1 MNKEQFFSNELIVS
15 FLHDLHKGLMNLP
28 TSAREQH
35 VLEIK
40 SDLYENAL
48 SKESEGIP
56 SASIPSQVIEEFL
69 PPKELAK
76 EITVEYTDVI
86 QDAQQSTNTFIKYF
100 TGLSIAPL
108 GALSMPIALGF
119 INISANLPFL
129 LAFIASNIWFIC
141 RENHWNTNQL
151 KFLKTVILFS
161 TSVLIALPFAFFA
174 IRIIITKQFDMFSF
188 YYLIGYVLFSSI
200 YIVLLKQLYKKNKQY
215 QHINAF

>member
-1 MNKEQFFSNELIVS
+1 MNKEQFFANELIIS
-15 FLHDLHKGLMNLP
+15 FLHDFQKGLMNLP
-28 TSAREQH
+28 TSARKQN

-48 SKESEGIP
+48 RKESEGIP
-56 SASIPSQVIEEFL
+56 SGIIPSQVIEEFL

-76 EITVEYTDVI
+76 EIAGEYTDVI
-86 QDAQQSTNTFIKYF
+86 EDAQQSTNTFIKYYS
-100 TGLSIAPL
+100 GLSIGPL

-141 RENHWNTNQL
+141 RENHWNTKQL
-151 KFLKTVILFS
+151 KFLKIVISFS

-174 IRIIITKQFDMFSF
+174 IRIMITKQFDMFSF

-215 QHINAF
+215 QPINAF

>member
-1 MNKEQFFSNELIVS
+1 MNKEQFFSNELIAS
-15 FLHDLHKGLMNLP
+15 FLDDLHKGLMNLP

-35 VLEIK
+35 MLEIK

-48 SKESEGIP
+48 SKESEEIP
-56 SASIPSQVIEEFL
+56 LEIIPSQVIEEFL
-69 PPKELAK
+69 PPKELAQ
-76 EITVEYTDVI
+76 EIAGEYTDVI
-86 QDAQQSTNTFIKYF
+86 QNAQQSTNTFIKYF

-108 GALSMPIALGF
+108 GALSVPIALGF
-119 INISANLPFL
+119 INISANLLFV

-141 RENHWNTNQL
+141 RETHWNTHLL
-151 KFLKTVILFS
+151 KFFKTVISFS
-161 TSVLIALPFAFFA
+161 TSFLIALPFAFFA

-188 YYLIGYVLFSSI
+188 YYLIGYVLFSSL

>member
-1 MNKEQFFSNELIVS
+1 MNKEQFFSNELITS
-15 FLHDLHKGLMNLP
+15 FLQDFNKGLMNLP
-28 TSAREQH
+28 ISAREQH

-48 SKESEGIP
+48 CKESGGIP
-56 SASIPSQVIEEFL
+56 LASIPSQVIEEFL

-76 EITVEYTDVI
+76 EIAGEYTDVI

-100 TGLSIAPL
+100 TGFSVAPL

-119 INISANLPFL
+119 INISASLPFL

-141 RENHWNTNQL
+141 RENHWNTKQL
-151 KFLKTVILFS
+151 KFLNTVISFS
-161 TSVLIALPFAFFA
+161 TSALIALPFAFFA
-174 IRIIITKQFDMFSF
+174 IRIMITKQFDMFSF
-188 YYLIGYVLFSSI
+188 YYLIGYVIFSSL
-200 YIVLLKQLYKKNKQY
+200 YIFLLKQLYKKNKQY

>member
-35 VLEIK
+35 MLEIK

-48 SKESEGIP
+48 SKGSEGIP
-56 SASIPSQVIEEFL
+56 PATIPSQVIEEFL

-76 EITVEYTDVI
+76 EIAAEYTDVI

-108 GALSMPIALGF
+108 GALSVPIALGF

-141 RENHWNTNQL
+141 RENHWNADLL
-151 KFLKTVILFS
+151 KFFKTVLSFS
-161 TSVLIALPFAFFA
+161 TSVLIALPFSFFA
-174 IRIIITKQFDMFSF
+174 IRIMITKQFEIFSF
-188 YYLIGYVLFSSI
+188 YYLIGYVLFSSL
-200 YIVLLKQLYKKNKQY
+200 YIILLKQQYKKNKQY

>member
-1 MNKEQFFSNELIVS
+1 MNKEQFFSNELIIS
-15 FLHDLHKGLMNLP
+15 FLHDFHKGLMNLP

-48 SKESEGIP
+48 SKESERIP
-56 SASIPSQVIEEFL
+56 PANIPSQVIAEFL

-76 EITVEYTDVI
+76 EIAAEYTDVI
-86 QDAQQSTNTFIKYF
+86 EEAQQSTNTFIKYF
-100 TGLSIAPL
+100 TGFSIAPL
-108 GALSMPIALGF
+108 GALSIPIVLGF
-119 INISANLPFL
+119 INISACLPFL

-141 RENHWNTNQL
+141 RENHWNTSQL
-151 KFLKTVILFS
+151 KFLKTVISFS
-161 TSVLIALPFAFFA
+161 TSVLIALPFGFFA
-174 IRIIITKQFDMFSF
+174 IRIMITKQFDMFSF

-215 QHINAF
+215 QPIDAF

>member
-1 MNKEQFFSNELIVS
+1 MNKEQFFANELITS
-15 FLHDLHKGLMNLP
+15 FLQDFHKGLMNLP

-69 PPKELAK
+69 PPKELAQ
-76 EITVEYTDVI
+76 EIAVEYTDVI
-86 QDAQQSTNTFIKYF
+86 QHAQQSTNTFIKYF
-100 TGLSIAPL
+100 TGFSVAPL
-108 GALSMPIALGF
+108 GALSTPIALGF

-129 LAFIASNIWFIC
+129 LAFIASNIWFIY
-141 RENHWNTNQL
+141 RENHWNTDLL
-151 KFLKTVILFS
+151 KFFKTVITFS
-161 TSVLIALPFAFFA
+161 SSVLIALPFAFFA
-174 IRIIITKQFDMFSF
+174 IRIMITKQFDMFSF
-188 YYLIGYVLFSSI
+188 YYLIGYVLFSSL
-200 YIVLLKQLYKKNKQY
+200 YMVLLKQLYKKNKQY

>member
-1 MNKEQFFSNELIVS
+1 MNKEQFFSNELIAS
-15 FLHDLHKGLMNLP
+15 FLHDFHKGLMNLP

-48 SKESEGIP
+48 RKESEGIP
-56 SASIPSQVIEEFL
+56 LGIIPSQVIEEFL

-76 EITVEYTDVI
+76 EIAVEYTDVI
-86 QDAQQSTNTFIKYF
+86 EDAQQSTNTFIKYF
-100 TGLSIAPL
+100 TGFSIAPL
-108 GALSMPIALGF
+108 GALSIPIALGF
-119 INISANLPFL
+119 INISACLPFL

-141 RENHWNTNQL
+141 RENHWNTSQL
-151 KFLKTVILFS
+151 KFLKTVISFS
-161 TSVLIALPFAFFA
+161 TNVLIALPFAFFA

-215 QHINAF
+215 QPINTF

>member
-1 MNKEQFFSNELIVS
+1 MNKEQFFSNELIAS
-15 FLHDLHKGLMNLP
+15 FLQDFDKGLMNLP
-28 TSAREQH
+28 ISAREQH

-56 SASIPSQVIEEFL
+56 LVSIPSQVIEEFL
-69 PPKELAK
+69 PPKELAQ
-76 EITVEYTDVI
+76 EIAGEYTDVI

-100 TGLSIAPL
+100 TGLSVAPL
-108 GALSMPIALGF
+108 VALSVPIALGF

-129 LAFIASNIWFIC
+129 LAFITSNIWFIY
-141 RENHWNTNQL
+141 RENHWNTKQL
-151 KFLKTVILFS
+151 KFLKTVISFS

-174 IRIIITKQFDMFSF
+174 IRIMITKQFDMFSF
-188 YYLIGYVLFSSI
+188 YYLIGYVLFSLI

>member
-1 MNKEQFFSNELIVS
+1 MNKEQFFSNELIAS
-15 FLHDLHKGLMNLP
+15 FLQDFDKGLMNLP
-28 TSAREQH
+28 ISAREQH

-56 SASIPSQVIEEFL
+56 LASIPSQVIEEFL
-69 PPKELAK
+69 PPKELAQ
-76 EITVEYTDVI
+76 EIAREYTDVI

-100 TGLSIAPL
+100 TGLSV
-108 GALSMPIALGF
+108 ALSVPIALGF

-129 LAFIASNIWFIC
+129 LAFITSNIWFIY
-141 RENHWNTNQL
+141 RENHWNTKQL
-151 KFLKTVILFS
+151 KFLKTVISFS

-174 IRIIITKQFDMFSF
+174 IRIMITKQFDMFSF
-188 YYLIGYVLFSSI
+188 YYLIGYVLFSLI